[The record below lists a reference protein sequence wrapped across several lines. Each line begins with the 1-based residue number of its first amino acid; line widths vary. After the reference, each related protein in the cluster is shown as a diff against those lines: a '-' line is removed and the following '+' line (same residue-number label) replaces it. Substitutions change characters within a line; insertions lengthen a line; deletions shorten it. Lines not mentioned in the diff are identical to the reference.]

1 MAVQTGRD
9 AVPSSDDEVPGTV
22 RRTVQR
28 IELRSVLRFSI
39 LFSVTTALVILLAG
53 GVLYFL
59 GSSVGA
65 VKSVETYIRH
75 AGYPHFRVRTGT
87 VFEVLLALVVFGGVV
102 WTAVTLLAAFVFNL
116 VSEASGGIK
125 VTVRE

>member
-1 MAVQTGRD
+1 METGRD
-9 AVPSSDDEVPGTV
+9 AAPDEAVAPGTV

-53 GVLYFL
+53 GVLYVI
-59 GSSVGA
+59 GSSTGA
-65 VKSVETYIRH
+65 VKAVENYFQH
-75 AGYPHFRVRTGT
+75 AGYPRFRVRTGR
-87 VFEVLLALVVFGGVV
+87 VFEALVVIVV
-102 WTAVTLLAAFVFNL
+102 VGSVAWTAVTMLAAFVFNL
-116 VSEASGGIK
+116 VSEASGGIN